1 MTGIAQVS
9 LTLIRIP
16 VSRVRMKV
24 PFPTTSMDPQP
35 GHEGFLYR
43 MRSTSSPGEMD
54 ISGILES
61 TILVHPGSDSKSSRL
76 TYFIV
81 LGKNQYLRIGMN
93 TNSRVIFHVFSPT
106 NRFVHEIN

>member
-35 GHEGFLYR
+35 GHEESLYR
-43 MRSTSSPGEMD
+43 RSISSPGEMD
-54 ISGILES
+54 ISGILGS

-81 LGKNQYLRIGMN
+81 LGKNQYLRIDMN
-93 TNSRVIFHVFSPT
+93 TNSRVIFHVFSPA